1 VNLFTFKRFTLI
13 IFIGIT
19 IILSYRHYNHSLNS
33 YIHTHTHT
41 QDWRDRENYSY
52 TLDEIHENTKT
63 HIDKLVNDFLIDK
76 FILYEVLNLQN
87 IYNNNNIQNKMS
99 FIPQFHSIR
108 QDLLQ
113 LFSDIERDLG
123 LVSWPNTELGGRQM
137 LLEQSN
143 PQLTS
148 GNQQQQQQQQ
158 TAIAPQESNTQLS
171 TVDFSKP
178 LAANFKINEE
188 NDKFVATAEFPG
200 VNPQDLQISVRNGMI
215 TLDARRGVARENTS
229 ESPDKTSKSY
239 SYSSSSERVARTIP
253 LPPGIDENKVETSF
267 HDGKLELILGKSARA
282 MQSTEQLRAAEKQQ
296 QTTGQTQQPSAT
308 RQSPRT

>member
-1 VNLFTFKRFTLI
+1 LT
-13 IFIGIT
+13 
-19 IILSYRHYNHSLNS
+19 
-33 YIHTHTHT
+33 
-41 QDWRDRENYSY
+41 
-52 TLDEIHENTKT
+52 DE
-63 HIDKLVNDFLIDK
+63 
-76 FILYEVLNLQN
+76 FILDEVLNLQN

-99 FIPQFHSIR
+99 FVPQFHSIR

-123 LVSWPNTELGGRQM
+123 LVSWPHTELGRRQM
-137 LLEQSN
+137 LLEQST
-143 PQLTS
+143 PQQLTS

-158 TAIAPQESNTQLS
+158 TAMAPQESNTQLS

-178 LAANFKINEE
+178 LAANFKINDE

-215 TLDARRGVARENTS
+215 TMDARRGVAKENTF

-267 HDGKLELILGKSARA
+267 HDGKLKLILGKSAEA

-296 QTTGQTQQPSAT
+296 QATGQTQQSSAT